1 MSCAAC
7 TSGRRGSRA
16 ALARA
21 ATRASC
27 KQQGGA
33 QAGPQTRGATYHG
46 VCQSRRP
53 VWQLS
58 LVNEAVH
65 LIGSGETSGELEDM
79 LERAAANQERELDG
93 MLQALVG
100 LLGPMMIVVMG
111 VFVLAIVFA
120 MLMPIFEMNT
130 LVR

>member
-1 MSCAAC
+1 
-7 TSGRRGSRA
+7 
-16 ALARA
+16 
-21 ATRASC
+21 
-27 KQQGGA
+27 
-33 QAGPQTRGATYHG
+33 
-46 VCQSRRP
+46 
-53 VWQLS
+53 
-58 LVNEAVH
+58 
-65 LIGSGETSGELEDM
+65 M